1 MSVQRGEIIRINLN
15 PTSGRE
21 RGLETA
27 DSKAGG
33 TLSRSGKA
41 RPCLVISNTKFN
53 HRRKM
58 VIVLPITNTI
68 KPKIKTLVPLPN
80 NLSITGSV
88 DTEQVRN
95 LDLSDRWWKTTGVI
109 LDLDLTNY
117 MVGMLTV
124 LLSC

>member
-1 MSVQRGEIIRINLN
+1 MSVERGEIIRINLN
-15 PTSGRE
+15 PTSGRI
-21 RGLETA
+21 LKDTPT
-27 DSKAGG
+27 DKQQ
-33 TLSRSGKA
+33 GKA

-68 KPKIKTLVPLPN
+68 KPKIKTLVPLPDD
-80 NLSITGSV
+80 LSVTGSV

-95 LDLSDRWWKTTGVI
+95 LDLSGRWWKTTGVVI
-109 LDLDLTNY
+109 DRDLTNY
-117 MVGMLTV
+117 MVGMLTT

>member
-1 MSVQRGEIIRINLN
+1 MSIQRGEIVRINLN

-21 RGLETA
+21 QQ
-27 DSKAGG
+27 
-33 TLSRSGKA
+33 GKA
-41 RPCLVISNTKFN
+41 IPCIVISDTKFN

-68 KPKIKTLVPLPN
+68 KPKIKTLVPLPD

-95 LDLSDRWWKTTGVI
+95 LDLNDRWWKTTGIV
-109 LDLDLTNY
+109 LDPKLTDY
-117 MVGMLTV
+117 VVGMLTT
-124 LLSC
+124 LLSY

>member
-1 MSVQRGEIIRINLN
+1 MSVRRGEIIRINLN

-21 RGLETA
+21 QQ
-27 DSKAGG
+27 
-33 TLSRSGKA
+33 GKA

-68 KPKIKTLVPLPN
+68 KPKIKTLVPLPDN
-80 NLSITGSV
+80 ISITGSV

-95 LDLSDRWWKTTGVI
+95 LDLSDEEWKTTGVI
-109 LDLDLTNY
+109 LDRELTDY
-117 MVGMLTV
+117 MVGMLTI
-124 LLSC
+124 LLSS

>member
-21 RGLETA
+21 QQ
-27 DSKAGG
+27 
-33 TLSRSGKA
+33 GKA

-58 VIVLPITNTI
+58 VIALPITNTI
-68 KPKIKTLVPLPN
+68 KPKIKTLVPLPDN
-80 NLSITGSV
+80 ISITGSV

-95 LDLSDRWWKTTGVI
+95 LDLNDRWWKTTSVI
-109 LDLDLTNY
+109 LDEDLTNY
-117 MVGMLTV
+117 MVGMLTT

>member
-21 RGLETA
+21 QQ
-27 DSKAGG
+27 
-33 TLSRSGKA
+33 GKT

-68 KPKIKTLVPLPN
+68 KPKIKTLVPLPD

-95 LDLSDRWWKTTGVI
+95 LDLNDRWWETTGVVI
-109 LDLDLTNY
+109 DQDLTDY
-117 MVGMLTV
+117 MVGMLTT

>member
-21 RGLETA
+21 QQ
-27 DSKAGG
+27 
-33 TLSRSGKA
+33 GKA

-58 VIVLPITNTI
+58 VIVLPITNTV
-68 KPKIKTLVPLPN
+68 KPKIKTLVPLPDN
-80 NLSITGSV
+80 ISITGSV

-95 LDLSDRWWKTTGVI
+95 LDLSDLWWKTTGVI
-109 LDLDLTNY
+109 LDKELTDY
-117 MVGMLTV
+117 MVGMLTI
-124 LLSC
+124 LLS